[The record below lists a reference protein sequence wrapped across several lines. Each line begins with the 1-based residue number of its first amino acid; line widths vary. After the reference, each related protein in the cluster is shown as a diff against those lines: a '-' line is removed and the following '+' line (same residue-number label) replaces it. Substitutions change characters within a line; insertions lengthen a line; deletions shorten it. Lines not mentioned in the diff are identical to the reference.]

1 MSGENHYQK
10 KQTNQ
15 PTPQAKMVQAAI
27 GELGQC
33 YFGIQKSWEFQEG
46 KRWFTL

>member
-1 MSGENHYQK
+1 MSREKDYK
-10 KQTNQ
+10 KEKKK
-15 PTPQAKMVQAAI
+15 PQAKMVRAAI

-33 YFGIQKSWEFQEG
+33 YFGIQKSWEFQDG